1 MRQTM
6 KAFLKDDDG
15 AVTVDFVVLTASV
28 VAMVI
33 IVMPL
38 IVPSVGEL
46 AAYIA
51 ERLGAA
57 SAFLA
62 SVE

>member
-6 KAFLKDDDG
+6 KAFLQDDDG

>member
-1 MRQTM
+1 M
-6 KAFLKDDDG
+6 KAFLQDDDG

-38 IVPSVGEL
+38 IIPSVGEL

>member
-1 MRQTM
+1 M
-6 KAFLKDDDG
+6 KAFLQDDDG

>member
-1 MRQTM
+1 MRQMM
-6 KAFLKDDDG
+6 KAFLQDDDG

-38 IVPSVGEL
+38 IAPSVGEL

>member
-1 MRQTM
+1 MRHTV
-6 KAFLKDDDG
+6 KAFLQDDDG

-28 VAMVI
+28 VAMVM